1 MEDVL
6 DLIVTDA
13 SASEISDRIK
23 DVLFSK
29 ASDKIEGIRSNVGA
43 SMFDEPEET
52 QEEEY
57 WQGLYVKVPRQP
69 AQQQLELLLVF
80 LKQQLLD

>member
-13 SASEISDRIK
+13 SASEISDGIK

-29 ASDKIEGIRSNVGA
+29 ASDKIEGIRSSVGA

-52 QEEEY
+52 QEEE
-57 WQGLYVKVPRQP
+57 
-69 AQQQLELLLVF
+69 
-80 LKQQLLD
+80 

>member
-13 SASEISDRIK
+13 SASEISDGIK

-52 QEEEY
+52 QEEE
-57 WQGLYVKVPRQP
+57 
-69 AQQQLELLLVF
+69 
-80 LKQQLLD
+80 

>member
-23 DVLFSK
+23 DVLYGK
-29 ASDKIEGIRSNVGA
+29 ASEKIEGIRSNVGA
-43 SMFDEPEET
+43 SMFDESEET
-52 QEEEY
+52 QEE
-57 WQGLYVKVPRQP
+57 K
-69 AQQQLELLLVF
+69 
-80 LKQQLLD
+80 